1 MQKLVSQKLVIQKLA
16 TLLGLA
22 VALTVGDAPQSVR
35 SGKAFAA
42 VTQLA
47 PVVCRPPPDGCPN

>member
-1 MQKLVSQKLVIQKLA
+1 MQKLVI
-16 TLLGLA
+16 LLSLA
-22 VALTVGDAPQSVR
+22 VALTVGDASQSVR

-47 PVVCRPPPDGCPN
+47 SAVCRPPPDGCPN